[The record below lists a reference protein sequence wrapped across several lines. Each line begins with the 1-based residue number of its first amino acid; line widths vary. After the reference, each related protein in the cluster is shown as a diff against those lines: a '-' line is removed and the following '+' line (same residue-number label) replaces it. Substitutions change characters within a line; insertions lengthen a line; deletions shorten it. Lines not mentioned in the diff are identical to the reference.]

1 MKLKVISIGQLKNNP
16 ILEIQKDYE
25 SRILNLSKSVGIK
38 NLEIKEL
45 PISKKS
51 SIKERQNEE
60 AKIISQHIKQDNLN
74 VFLDGKGE
82 NINSVDISQIIS
94 KSSFN
99 GKDLV
104 FFIGGPDGFDEKII
118 KVANKIISFGRVTWP
133 HKLIR
138 IMLLEQLYR
147 GITILNN
154 HPYHRN

>member
-45 PISKKS
+45 PVSKKS
-51 SIKERQNEE
+51 SIKERQKEE

-74 VFLDGKGE
+74 VFLDDKGE

-147 GITILNN
+147 GITIINN

>member
-1 MKLKVISIGQLKNNP
+1 MKLKVISVGQLKNNP
-16 ILEIQKDYE
+16 ILEIQRDYE
-25 SRILNLSKSVGIK
+25 SRILSLSKSVGIK

-51 SIKERQNEE
+51 SIKERQKEE
-60 AKIISQHIKQDNLN
+60 AKIISQHIKQNNLN

-94 KSSFN
+94 KSSFD

>member
-16 ILEIQKDYE
+16 ILEIQRDYE

-51 SIKERQNEE
+51 SIKERQKEE

-82 NINSVDISQIIS
+82 NINSVDISEIIS
-94 KSSFN
+94 KSSFER
-99 GKDLV
+99 KDLV
-104 FFIGGPDGFDEKII
+104 FFIGGPDGFDEKIFRA
-118 KVANKIISFGRVTWP
+118 ANKIISFGRVTWP
-133 HKLIR
+133 HKFIR

>member
-16 ILEIQKDYE
+16 ILELQRDYE
-25 SRILNLSKSVGIK
+25 SRILNLIKSVGIK

-51 SIKERQNEE
+51 SIKERQEEE

-118 KVANKIISFGRVTWP
+118 KVSNKIISFGRVTWP
-133 HKLIR
+133 HKLLR

>member
-51 SIKERQNEE
+51 SIKERQKEE

-118 KVANKIISFGRVTWP
+118 KVSNKIISFGRVTWP
-133 HKLIR
+133 HKLLR

>member
-1 MKLKVISIGQLKNNP
+1 MKLKVISVGQLKNNP
-16 ILEIQKDYE
+16 ILEIQRDYE
-25 SRILNLSKSVGIK
+25 SRILSLSKSVGIK

-51 SIKERQNEE
+51 SVKERQKEE

-94 KSSFN
+94 KSSFD

-147 GITILNN
+147 GITIINN

>member
-51 SIKERQNEE
+51 SIKERQKEE
-60 AKIISQHIKQDNLN
+60 EKIISQHIKQDNLN

-94 KSSFN
+94 ESSFN

-138 IMLLEQLYR
+138 IMLLEQVYR

>member
-51 SIKERQNEE
+51 SIKERQKEE

-74 VFLDGKGE
+74 VFLDDNGE

-94 KSSFN
+94 KNSFN

>member
-16 ILEIQKDYE
+16 ILEIQRDYE

-38 NLEIKEL
+38 SLEIKEL

-51 SIKERQNEE
+51 SIKERQKEE
-60 AKIISQHIKQDNLN
+60 AKIISQHIKQNNLN
-74 VFLDGKGE
+74 LFLDGKGE

-94 KSSFN
+94 KSSFD

>member
-16 ILEIQKDYE
+16 ILEIQRDYE

-45 PISKKS
+45 PVSKKS
-51 SIKERQNEE
+51 SIKERQKEE

-82 NINSVDISQIIS
+82 NINSVEVSQIIS
-94 KSSFN
+94 KSSFD
-99 GKDLV
+99 GKNLV

-147 GITILNN
+147 GITIINN

>member
-38 NLEIKEL
+38 SIEIKEL

-51 SIKERQNEE
+51 SIKERQKEE
-60 AKIISQHIKQDNLN
+60 EKIISQHIKQDNLN

-94 KSSFN
+94 ESSFN

>member
-51 SIKERQNEE
+51 SIKERQKEE

-82 NINSVDISQIIS
+82 NINSIDISQIIS

>member
-16 ILEIQKDYE
+16 ILEIQRDYE

-38 NLEIKEL
+38 SLEIKEL

-51 SIKERQNEE
+51 SIKERQKEE
-60 AKIISQHIKQDNLN
+60 AKIIFQYIKQDNFN
-74 VFLDGKGE
+74 IFLDGKGE

-94 KSSFN
+94 KSSFD

>member
-16 ILEIQKDYE
+16 ILEIQRDYE
-25 SRILNLSKSVGIK
+25 SRILSLSKSVGIK

-51 SIKERQNEE
+51 SIKERQKEE

-94 KSSFN
+94 KSSFD
-99 GKDLV
+99 GKNLV

>member
-25 SRILNLSKSVGIK
+25 SRILNLIKSVGIK

-51 SIKERQNEE
+51 SIKERQKEE

-118 KVANKIISFGRVTWP
+118 KVSNKIISFGRVTWP

>member
-1 MKLKVISIGQLKNNP
+1 MNLKVISIGQLKNNP

-38 NLEIKEL
+38 NLVIKEL

-51 SIKERQNEE
+51 SIKERQKEE
-60 AKIISQHIKQDNLN
+60 AKIISRHIKKDNLN

-82 NINSVDISQIIS
+82 NINSVDISKIIS
-94 KSSFN
+94 KNSFDS
-99 GKDLV
+99 KDLV

>member
-51 SIKERQNEE
+51 SIKERQKEE

-94 KSSFN
+94 ESSFN

-118 KVANKIISFGRVTWP
+118 KAANKIISFGRVTWP

>member
-16 ILEIQKDYE
+16 ILELQRDYE
-25 SRILNLSKSVGIK
+25 SRILNLIKSVGIK
-38 NLEIKEL
+38 NLEIREL

-51 SIKERQNEE
+51 SIKERQKEE
-60 AKIISQHIKQDNLN
+60 AKIISQHIKEDNLN
-74 VFLDGKGE
+74 IFLDGKGE

-118 KVANKIISFGRVTWP
+118 KVSNKIISFGRVTWP

>member
-1 MKLKVISIGQLKNNP
+1 MNLKVISIGQLKNNP

-25 SRILNLSKSVGIK
+25 SRILNLSKSVGIN

-51 SIKERQNEE
+51 SIKERQKEE
-60 AKIISQHIKQDNLN
+60 AKIISQHINKDNLN
-74 VFLDGKGE
+74 LFLDGKGE

-94 KSSFN
+94 KSSFD

>member
-1 MKLKVISIGQLKNNP
+1 MKLKVISVGQLKNNP
-16 ILEIQKDYE
+16 ILEIQRDYE
-25 SRILNLSKSVGIK
+25 SRILSLSKSVGIK

-51 SIKERQNEE
+51 SIKERQKEE
-60 AKIISQHIKQDNLN
+60 AKIISQHIKQNNLN
-74 VFLDGKGE
+74 LFLDGKGE

-94 KSSFN
+94 KSSFD

-147 GITILNN
+147 GVTILNN

>member
-51 SIKERQNEE
+51 SIKERQKEE

-94 KSSFN
+94 KNSFN

>member
-16 ILEIQKDYE
+16 ILEIQRDYE
-25 SRILNLSKSVGIK
+25 SRILSLSKSVGIK

-51 SIKERQNEE
+51 SIKERQKEE
-60 AKIISQHIKQDNLN
+60 AKIISQHIKQNNLN
-74 VFLDGKGE
+74 LFLDGKGE

-94 KSSFN
+94 KSSFD

-118 KVANKIISFGRVTWP
+118 KVANKIVSFGRVTWP

>member
-16 ILEIQKDYE
+16 ILEIQRDYE

-51 SIKERQNEE
+51 SIKERQKEE

-94 KSSFN
+94 KSSFD

-118 KVANKIISFGRVTWP
+118 KVENEIISFGKVTWP

>member
-1 MKLKVISIGQLKNNP
+1 MKLKVISVGQLKNNP
-16 ILEIQKDYE
+16 ILEIQRDYE
-25 SRILNLSKSVGIK
+25 SRILSLSKSVGIK

-51 SIKERQNEE
+51 SIKERQKEE
-60 AKIISQHIKQDNLN
+60 AKIIAQHIKQNNLN
-74 VFLDGKGE
+74 LFLDGKGE

-94 KSSFN
+94 KSSFD

-147 GITILNN
+147 GVTILNN

>member
-16 ILEIQKDYE
+16 ILEIQRDYE

-45 PISKKS
+45 PVSKKS
-51 SIKERQNEE
+51 SIKERQKEE

-94 KSSFN
+94 KSSFD

>member
-16 ILEIQKDYE
+16 ILEIQRDYE
-25 SRILNLSKSVGIK
+25 SRILSLSKSVGIK

-51 SIKERQNEE
+51 SIKERQKEE
-60 AKIISQHIKQDNLN
+60 AKIISQHIKQNNLN
-74 VFLDGKGE
+74 LFLDGKGE

-94 KSSFN
+94 KSSFD

>member
-16 ILEIQKDYE
+16 ILEIQRDYE
-25 SRILNLSKSVGIK
+25 SRILSLSKSVGIK

-51 SIKERQNEE
+51 SIKERQKEE

-94 KSSFN
+94 KSSFD

-118 KVANKIISFGRVTWP
+118 KVANKIVSFGRVTWP

>member
-16 ILEIQKDYE
+16 ILEIQRDYE

-38 NLEIKEL
+38 KLEIKEL

-51 SIKERQNEE
+51 SIKERQKEE

-94 KSSFN
+94 KSSFD

-147 GITILNN
+147 GVTILNN

>member
-16 ILEIQKDYE
+16 ILEIQRDYE

-38 NLEIKEL
+38 SLEIKEL

-51 SIKERQNEE
+51 SIKERQKEE

-82 NINSVDISQIIS
+82 NINSVEISQIIS
-94 KSSFN
+94 KSSFD

-118 KVANKIISFGRVTWP
+118 KVANKTVSFGRVTWP

>member
-38 NLEIKEL
+38 NIEIKEL

-51 SIKERQNEE
+51 SIKERQKEE
-60 AKIISQHIKQDNLN
+60 AKIISQHIKKHNLN

-94 KSSFN
+94 KSSFDGN
-99 GKDLV
+99 DLV
-104 FFIGGPDGFDEKII
+104 FIIGGPDGFDEKII
-118 KVANKIISFGRVTWP
+118 KAANKIISFSKVTWP

>member
-94 KSSFN
+94 ESSFN

>member
-16 ILEIQKDYE
+16 ILEIQRDYE
-25 SRILNLSKSVGIK
+25 SRILSLSKSVGIK

-51 SIKERQNEE
+51 SIKERQKEE
-60 AKIISQHIKQDNLN
+60 AKIISQHIKQNNLN
-74 VFLDGKGE
+74 LFLDGKGE
-82 NINSVDISQIIS
+82 NINSVDISQIIL
-94 KSSFN
+94 KSSFD

-147 GITILNN
+147 GVTILNN

>member
-51 SIKERQNEE
+51 SIKERQKEE

-94 KSSFN
+94 KSSFD

>member
-1 MKLKVISIGQLKNNP
+1 MKLKVISIGHLKNNP

-51 SIKERQNEE
+51 SIKERQKEE

-94 KSSFN
+94 DSSFN

>member
-51 SIKERQNEE
+51 SIKERQKEE

-94 KSSFN
+94 KSSFD

-118 KVANKIISFGRVTWP
+118 KVANKIISFGKVTWP

>member
-16 ILEIQKDYE
+16 ILEIQRDYE

-38 NLEIKEL
+38 KLEIKEL

-51 SIKERQNEE
+51 SIKERQKEE
-60 AKIISQHIKQDNLN
+60 AKIIFQYIKQDNFN
-74 VFLDGKGE
+74 IFLDGKGE
-82 NINSVDISQIIS
+82 NINSVEVSQIIS
-94 KSSFN
+94 KSSFD
-99 GKDLV
+99 GKNLV

-147 GITILNN
+147 GVTILNN

>member
-16 ILEIQKDYE
+16 ILEIQRDYE

-51 SIKERQNEE
+51 SIKERQKEE
-60 AKIISQHIKQDNLN
+60 AKIISQHIKQNNLN

-94 KSSFN
+94 KSSFD

-118 KVANKIISFGRVTWP
+118 KVENKIISFGRVTWP

>member
-51 SIKERQNEE
+51 SIKERQKEE
-60 AKIISQHIKQDNLN
+60 EKIISQHIKQDNLN

-94 KSSFN
+94 ESSFN

-104 FFIGGPDGFDEKII
+104 FLIGGPDGFDEKII